1 MDRKARMFGRFVW
14 VGSFSTEPTVG
25 TMTSRFNVH
34 NLTSSAADGMSLASR
49 ETLIA

>member
-1 MDRKARMFGRFVW
+1 LSGSGRFQL
-14 VGSFSTEPTVG
+14 SRQALG